1 MNPWDLSVNLKDV
14 VIDFTLLGSF
24 LILGTILRRYVKF
37 FQHFLIPNNIIGGFL
52 ALIVGPQLLGITNIT
67 TDRLGI
73 YVYHLL
79 ALTFI
84 AIGLRDEKT
93 EWGRG
98 PISTGF
104 AFLSHYLIQGAVGL
118 IIALILIYTVMPDLF
133 AGMGLLLPL
142 GYGMGPGV
150 AYTMGHNW
158 ESFGFEGGGE
168 VGLTFAAVGYLIAYF
183 AGIGLIQGG
192 IRRRETTLIDGL
204 EGISRDMRL
213 GVVKENEPAIAGRL
227 TLATEAIEPYAF
239 QLALIGFLYFTTY
252 IVVSSLSYL
261 MESAGLDAFVGT
273 LWSFH
278 FVLANLISI
287 AFRKVLDA
295 TGKSYVVDRG
305 LMTRSAG
312 VFVDYLVVSAIGAIS
327 LVIVGAY
334 WLPLLLMCG
343 IGGMLTYL
351 LARWLQYRAFD
362 NYHFERFIGI
372 FGEMTGTINSG
383 LVLVRVTDPEF
394 DTPVAEDLVYG
405 SGVALVFGFPL
416 LIVLNLPMNV
426 FGNSLTGYW
435 ITLGILFGYI
445 LILWFLWYAI
455 GSLQFTPKKPTRP
468 SEDREGE

>member
-1 MNPWDLSVNLKDV
+1 VTPWDLTVNLKTV
-14 VIDFTLLGSF
+14 VIDFTLLSSF
-24 LILGTILRRYVKF
+24 LIIGTVLRRYVKF
-37 FQHFLIPNNIIGGFL
+37 FQRFLIPNNIIAGFL
-52 ALIVGPQLLGITNIT
+52 ALLLGPQILGVTHLT
-67 TDRLGI
+67 GQRLGV

-84 AIGLRDEKT
+84 AIGLREEKT
-93 EWGRG
+93 EWGKG
-98 PISTGF
+98 PISTGL
-104 AFLSHYLIQGAVGL
+104 AFLSNYLVQGIIGL
-118 IIALILIYTVMPDLF
+118 LIALILVYTVQPDLF

-158 ESFGFEGGGE
+158 ESFGFAGGGD
-168 VGLTFAAVGYLIAYF
+168 VGLTFAALGYLIAYF
-183 AGIGLIQGG
+183 AGIWLIRRG

-213 GVVKENEPAIAGRL
+213 GVIKESEPEVAGRL
-227 TLATEAIEPYAF
+227 TLASEAIEPYAF
-239 QLALIGFLYFTTY
+239 QLGLIGMLYFVTY
-252 IVVSSLSYL
+252 LVVAGLAHL
-261 MESAGLDAFVGT
+261 MEQAGLHAFVGT

-278 FVLANLISI
+278 FILANLLSI
-287 AFRKVLDA
+287 GFRKVADL
-295 TGKSYVVDRG
+295 TGKSYLIDRG

-312 VFVDYLVVSAIGAIS
+312 VFVDYLVVSAIAAIS

-334 WLPLLLMCG
+334 WLPLMLMATF
-343 IGGMLTYL
+343 GGLGTYL
-351 LARWLQYRAFD
+351 LCRWLQYRVFD

-383 LVLVRVTDPEF
+383 LVLVRITDPEF

-426 FGNSLTGYW
+426 FGNSLGGYW
-435 ITLGILFGYI
+435 ITLGILLVYLVALMG
-445 LILWFLWYAI
+445 LWYLLGAFRPGQAVAP
-455 GSLQFTPKKPTRP
+455 GSAEAT
-468 SEDREGE
+468 E